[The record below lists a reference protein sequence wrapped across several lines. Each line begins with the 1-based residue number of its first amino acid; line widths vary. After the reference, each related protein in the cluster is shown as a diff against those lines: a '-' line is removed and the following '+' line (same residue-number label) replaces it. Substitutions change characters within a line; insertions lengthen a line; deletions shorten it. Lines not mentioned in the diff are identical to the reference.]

1 MNYDTSNGLF
11 RRDNRL
17 SIVITFSK
25 KMAHPSAFK
34 FAAELI
40 IGECGEAEFRR
51 KYITHFGIDPVVTSK
66 VWDLIKPVI
75 SHKTKPSHLLWALL
89 LLKTYNSEEILS
101 SLVGR
106 TPKTFRKHAWYIIES
121 ISKQAKEVVSREIIL
136 ISYNWRLTHLF
147 SCLSWCRSS
156 GKNV

>member
-1 MNYDTSNGLF
+1 MNYDKSNKLF
-11 RRDNRL
+11 RRDNQL
-17 SIVITFSK
+17 PIVITFSK

-51 KYITHFGIDPVVTSK
+51 KYISHFGIDPVLTSK

-121 ISKQAKEVVSREIIL
+121 ISKQAKEVVSREITL
-136 ISYNWRLTHLF
+136 NSVQLQTYSPFFLF
-147 SCLSWCRSS
+147 LLL
-156 GKNV
+156 